1 MSKKLGAKG
10 IMLTLTLSYIAPQT
24 STLLTSLLLIEIGT
38 TFGTSIGVTNQMKSV
53 NSLLGIASALVMGV
67 LSVRIKHRN
76 LLITGLSLCVISCIG
91 CCMAPSFAMLVV
103 VFALGGIATNMIFP
117 MSTALIGQHI
127 PREGRTNAIS
137 YLMAGNALLYLVGM
151 PLVNYIGDWRRSFMF
166 FSIPILLI
174 SVVMSWILI
183 PREITLIQSIDI
195 FEGYKGIFSNKSA
208 IASLLGHAFGSGIWI
223 ITLSLAFS
231 FFREVFS
238 MSRGSVVYLTFG
250 TAGAYLVGA
259 ILSRSIIPRLG
270 RKKATMFSVVL
281 MGLFSLIYLSG
292 AGFLVSVL
300 GCLLVCFVAGV
311 NASAS
316 QGLNLEQVPQ
326 FRGSMMSMVTAF
338 GSVGYAV
345 SLALGGF
352 VLINYGWST
361 IGVVVTIFSLI
372 GLLVLNFFVEEPQ

>member
-1 MSKKLGAKG
+1 
-10 IMLTLTLSYIAPQT
+10 
-24 STLLTSLLLIEIGT
+24 
-38 TFGTSIGVTNQMKSV
+38 
-53 NSLLGIASALVMGV
+53 
-67 LSVRIKHRN
+67 
-76 LLITGLSLCVISCIG
+76 
-91 CCMAPSFAMLVV
+91 
-103 VFALGGIATNMIFP
+103 
-117 MSTALIGQHI
+117 MSTALIGKHI

-166 FSIPILLI
+166 FSVTILLI
-174 SVVMSWILI
+174 SVVMSWILV
-183 PREITLIQSIDI
+183 PREETLIQSIDI

-208 IASLLGHAFGSGIWI
+208 VASLLGNAFGSGIWI

-259 ILSRSIIPRLG
+259 ILSRRIIPKLG
-270 RKKATMFSVVL
+270 SKKTTMFSVVL
-281 MGLFSLIYLSG
+281 MGIFTLVYLSG
-292 AGFLVSVL
+292 VSFLVSIL

-338 GSVGYAV
+338 GSVGYSI
-345 SLALGGF
+345 SLAMGGF

-361 IGVVVTIFSLI
+361 IGIVLTIFSFV
-372 GLLVLNFFVEEPQ
+372 GLLIINFFVEEPQ